1 MKKFL
6 KHLFVGLALLTVALQ
21 SSAKQKLETD
31 YSNIKGV
38 CYLGWRADETTV
50 RTQLGYAKRIGIN
63 STRIW
68 LWGYDNDPKQFISS
82 LKNYVRIANDM
93 GITVM
98 PILWNGNSLNP
109 AILEESYWKEKGDAY
124 VKATVKAL
132 KDMDGLLC
140 WDIMNSEFF
149 NFVYL

>member
-109 AILEESYWKEKGDAY
+109 AIFWKRVTGRRKEMLMSKRPSKPSKIWMACFAGI
-124 VKATVKAL
+124 L
-132 KDMDGLLC
+132 
-140 WDIMNSEFF
+140 
-149 NFVYL
+149 